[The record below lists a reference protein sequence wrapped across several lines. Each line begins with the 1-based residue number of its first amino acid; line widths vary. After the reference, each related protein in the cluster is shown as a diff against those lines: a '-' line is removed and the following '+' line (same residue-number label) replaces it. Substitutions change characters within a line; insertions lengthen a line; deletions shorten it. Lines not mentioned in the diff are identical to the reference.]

1 MRILSRTTL
10 ALTAVT
16 GAMVLVSTSTAGAA
30 PANRSGETPSGD
42 RVIANGVGAP
52 FQIAR
57 RKGTV
62 YYADGGAGT
71 ISKITHKGPRVVRRV
86 VDVAGVEFTRSG
98 RTMAIASGS
107 PMGSAPQRV
116 TFVRGHHAPV
126 VADILTYEKRVNPDR
141 NVTYGVIAGGNP
153 TCNSAL
159 AGLTG
164 GPATYKGVVDSHPYQ
179 LAPLAGGAFALADA
193 GVNAILRVG
202 PRGGISTI
210 AVLPRQPITF
220 TPAQAAGLGVPS
232 CAGVTY
238 AFESVPTDVERGPRG
253 SLLVSTLP
261 GGPESPDLGARGS
274 VYKISRHGAVSR
286 VATGFLGATN
296 LAVARGKIYVSELFS
311 GKITQL
317 GRGGRRTALNI
328 ANPVSVEATRHK
340 LYVGTLGSG
349 PSAPGTVVRVPR

>member
-1 MRILSRTTL
+1 MGMLSRTPL
-10 ALTAVT
+10 AVTAVA
-16 GAMVLVSTSTAGAA
+16 GAIVLVSTSTAGAA
-30 PANRSGETPSGD
+30 PAARASDAPSSD

-71 ISKITHKGPRVVRRV
+71 INKITGRGPKVVRRV
-86 VDVAGVEFTRSG
+86 PEVAGVEFTRNG

-116 TFVRGHHAPV
+116 TFVRGHRAPV
-126 VADILTYEKRVNPDR
+126 VADILAYEKRVNPDR

-153 TCNSAL
+153 TCDTAL
-159 AGLTG
+159 GGLTG
-164 GPATYKGVVDSHPYQ
+164 GPATYQGIVDSHPYQ
-179 LAPLAGGAFALADA
+179 LAPLRRGAFALADA
-193 GVNAILRVG
+193 GVNAILRIG
-202 PRGGISTI
+202 PRGGMSTI

-220 TPAQAAGLGVPS
+220 TPAQATALGVPS

-238 AFESVPTDVERGPRG
+238 AFESVPTDVEHGPNG

-261 GGPESPDLGARGS
+261 GGPESPALGARGS
-274 VYKISRHGAVSR
+274 VYQVSRRGAVSR

-296 LAVARGKIYVSELFS
+296 LAVAHGKIYVSELFS
-311 GKITQL
+311 GRITQV
-317 GRGGRRTALNI
+317 GRGGRRTALHV
-328 ANPVSVEATRHK
+328 ASPVSVEVTRHK

-349 PSAPGTVVRVPR
+349 PSAPGTVIRVPR

>member
-1 MRILSRTTL
+1 MRMLTRTTM
-10 ALTAVT
+10 AVTAVT
-16 GAMVLVSTSTAGAA
+16 GAMVLVSTSTAGAVPAA
-30 PANRSGETPSGD
+30 PSDDAPSSE

-57 RKGTV
+57 RRGTV
-62 YYADGGAGT
+62 YFADGGTGT
-71 ISKITHKGPRVVRRV
+71 INKITARGPKVVRRV
-86 VDVAGVEFTRSG
+86 TDVAGVEFTRDG

-116 TFVRGHHAPV
+116 TFVRGHRAPV
-126 VADILTYEKRVNPDR
+126 VADILRFEQRVNPDR

-153 TCNSAL
+153 ACNTAL
-159 AGLTG
+159 GGLTG
-164 GPATYKGVVDSHPYQ
+164 GAATYKGIVDSHPYQ
-179 LAPLAGGAFALADA
+179 LAPLPGRAFALADA
-193 GVNAILRVG
+193 GVNAILRIG

-210 AVLPRQPITF
+210 ALLPRQPVTL
-220 TPAQAAGLGVPS
+220 TAAQATGLGVPS

-238 AFESVPTDVERGPRG
+238 AFEPVPTDVERGPRG

-261 GGPESPDLGARGS
+261 GGPESPVLGARGS
-274 VYKISRHGAVSR
+274 VYKISRRGAVSL